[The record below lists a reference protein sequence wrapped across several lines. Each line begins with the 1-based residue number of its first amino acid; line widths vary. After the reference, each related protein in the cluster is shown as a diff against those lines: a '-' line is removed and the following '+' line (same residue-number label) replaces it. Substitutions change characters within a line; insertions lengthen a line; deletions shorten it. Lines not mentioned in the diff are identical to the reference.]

1 MYPTKER
8 AAKLLAVGES
18 IPDVAKALKKSEQT
32 VKLWLLE
39 PDFRQILLKNAAGA
53 AIRIIVGYLT
63 GEHYDKDKAMVA
75 LALLRMNKPPA
86 PTRNG
91 GRKRDT
97 EDETNTDGF
106 SQEQLERLT
115 GGTND
120 EE

>member
-1 MYPTKER
+1 MYPPKER

-18 IPDVAKALKKSEQT
+18 IADASKAVKRSEQT

-39 PDFRQILLKNAAGA
+39 SDFRQILLENATGA

-97 EDETNTDGF
+97 EDDTDLDEF
-106 SQEQLERLT
+106 SEDQLKRLT
-115 GGTND
+115 GDG
-120 EE
+120 

>member
-1 MYPTKER
+1 MYPPKER

-18 IPDVAKALKKSEQT
+18 IEDVAKSLKKEEQT

-39 PDFRQILLKNAAGA
+39 TDFRQILLENAAGA
-53 AIRIIVGYLT
+53 AIRIIVGYLI

-75 LALLRMNKPPA
+75 LALLRMNKTPA

-97 EDETNTDGF
+97 EDETDLDGF
-106 SQEQLERLT
+106 SEDQLKRLT
-115 GGTND
+115 G
-120 EE
+120 E